1 MCRGCE
7 DRWCRRWRETAIG
20 RPSPRECRASYARVR
35 DWNLAGGEFFGDR
48 DDTTAQRVAVLGQT
62 VVENLFGVGVDP
74 VGEQIRIRN
83 VPFRVIG
90 VLAPKGQTAFGQ
102 DQDDVV
108 LMPFS
113 TAERRALG
121 AGILGTVDL
130 IFVKATSDAQIGAV
144 TEQITELLRERHRI
158 PASDES
164 DFTVRSLRDMAAA
177 SESASRVMAS
187 LLLGVASISLLVG
200 GIGIMNIL
208 LVSVTE
214 RTREI
219 GIRMAVGAKERH
231 ILLQF
236 LVESVVL
243 SVAGGILGVVLG
255 AGAAVAL
262 SELAGWPTLLSPAA
276 IAGSVVFSGAV
287 GVFFGFYPARR
298 AARLDPIAAL
308 RYE

>member
-1 MCRGCE
+1 
-7 DRWCRRWRETAIG
+7 
-20 RPSPRECRASYARVR
+20 
-35 DWNLAGGEFFGDR
+35 
-48 DDTTAQRVAVLGQT
+48 LGQT
-62 VVENLFGVGVDP
+62 VVQNLFGLGVDP
-74 VGEQIRIRN
+74 VGETIRIRD
-83 VPFRVIG
+83 VPFRVVG
-90 VLAPKGQTAFGQ
+90 SLSAKGQTAFGQ

-113 TAERRALG
+113 TAERRTLG
-121 AGILGTVDL
+121 AKILGSVDM
-130 IFVKATSDAQIGAV
+130 IFVKASASDQIETA
-144 TEQITELLRERHRI
+144 TEQINALLHERHRI
-158 PASDES
+158 QQGEEN
-164 DFTVRSLRDMAAA
+164 DFTVRSLNDMAKA

-219 GIRMAVGAKERH
+219 GIRMAVGARQRH

-236 LVESVVL
+236 LVEAVAL
-243 SVAGGILGVVLG
+243 SVAGGIVGVMLG
-255 AGAAVAL
+255 AGAALLL
-262 SELAGWPTLLSPAA
+262 SKLAGWPALLSPAA
-276 IAGSVVFSGAV
+276 IAGSVLFSGAV